1 MQEKIHIE
9 LDKAV
14 AEIQRVQ
21 AKNVLIQVPDGLK
34 PKALEIA
41 KDLEVKTGAN
51 VMIWFGACWG
61 SCDLPPDIK
70 DVDLL
75 IQFGHA
81 AWPFWKDH
89 EHVKVV
95 AEYSE

>member
-1 MQEKIHIE
+1 MQEKYRLE
-9 LDKAV
+9 LENVV
-14 AEIQRVQ
+14 AEIKRVQ

-34 PKALEIA
+34 PQATAITKVLE
-41 KDLEVKTGAN
+41 DKTGAN
-51 VMIWFGACWG
+51 VLIWFGACWG

-75 IQFGHA
+75 VQFGHS

-89 EHVKVV
+89 EHVNVV
-95 AEYSE
+95 AEYK